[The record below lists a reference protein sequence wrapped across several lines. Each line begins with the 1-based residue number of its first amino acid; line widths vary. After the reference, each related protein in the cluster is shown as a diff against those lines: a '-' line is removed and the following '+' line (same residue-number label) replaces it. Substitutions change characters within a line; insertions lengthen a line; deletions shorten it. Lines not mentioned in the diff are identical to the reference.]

1 MVRDYTTQPSGDVT
15 TTYDKLI
22 RHYADLHAERIDA
35 AIAQGKAQEILDAYA
50 DVTRNTDPASAE
62 AQWASDRI
70 DELVQKFTSLYELS
84 IETVEE
90 FNQVNGADNIKMKN
104 SIVVNAKLNL
114 KLYAA
119 LSVILFLFLGC
130 FCAIFLGRLGDFVD
144 YYLYVD
150 KKSGLPNRE
159 RCDAMVD
166 RYSTVRL
173 NGQFTVI
180 HIQVD
185 LSGMS
190 RNDGDKALRALGDQ
204 LQYVFRTLG
213 FVGYNGA
220 GHFIVLLEDCSIDLA
235 RNASTA

>member
-1 MVRDYTTQPSGDVT
+1 M
-15 TTYDKLI
+15 
-22 RHYADLHAERIDA
+22 
-35 AIAQGKAQEILDAYA
+35 
-50 DVTRNTDPASAE
+50 TRNTDPASAE

-166 RYSTVRL
+166 RYSTVRPGADPGEPGRL
-173 NGQFTVI
+173 RGQA
-180 HIQVD
+180 
-185 LSGMS
+185 
-190 RNDGDKALRALGDQ
+190 R
-204 LQYVFRTLG
+204 
-213 FVGYNGA
+213 GA
-220 GHFIVLLEDCSIDLA
+220 ADRGPSLFPGKEAEGVPG
-235 RNASTA
+235 

>member
-1 MVRDYTTQPSGDVT
+1 M
-15 TTYDKLI
+15 
-22 RHYADLHAERIDA
+22 
-35 AIAQGKAQEILDAYA
+35 
-50 DVTRNTDPASAE
+50 
-62 AQWASDRI
+62 
-70 DELVQKFTSLYELS
+70 
-84 IETVEE
+84 
-90 FNQVNGADNIKMKN
+90 
-104 SIVVNAKLNL
+104 
-114 KLYAA
+114 
-119 LSVILFLFLGC
+119 
-130 FCAIFLGRLGDFVD
+130 D

-235 RNASTA
+235 RNASTASNLLAKTELAVFGPASLRASPTRRRMTLRDPRPARLAIRRCADAKARPGGRKCKEGG

>member
-1 MVRDYTTQPSGDVT
+1 
-15 TTYDKLI
+15 
-22 RHYADLHAERIDA
+22 
-35 AIAQGKAQEILDAYA
+35 
-50 DVTRNTDPASAE
+50 
-62 AQWASDRI
+62 
-70 DELVQKFTSLYELS
+70 
-84 IETVEE
+84 
-90 FNQVNGADNIKMKN
+90 MKN

-159 RCDAMVD
+159 
-166 RYSTVRL
+166 
-173 NGQFTVI
+173 
-180 HIQVD
+180 QVD

-235 RNASTA
+235 RNCIDRLSNLLAKTELAVFGPCVFTGVSNSAKDDAYEIRALLRLAIRRCADAKARQEAENARKAAESSPLKSER

>member
-1 MVRDYTTQPSGDVT
+1 
-15 TTYDKLI
+15 
-22 RHYADLHAERIDA
+22 
-35 AIAQGKAQEILDAYA
+35 
-50 DVTRNTDPASAE
+50 
-62 AQWASDRI
+62 
-70 DELVQKFTSLYELS
+70 
-84 IETVEE
+84 
-90 FNQVNGADNIKMKN
+90 MKN

-144 YYLYVD
+144 YYFYVD

-190 RNDGDKALRALGDQ
+190 RNDGDKALRA
-204 LQYVFRTLG
+204 TT
-213 FVGYNGA
+213 
-220 GHFIVLLEDCSIDLA
+220 A
-235 RNASTA
+235 RDTSSSCWKIAASTWQGTASTA